1 MTQLMYLG
9 AGQSVCL
16 TNDRWGSVQENLFEI
31 MNYAFP
37 FGEFAEFILMFYPNE
52 FPTGSFF

>member
-9 AGQSVCL
+9 AGKSVCL

-31 MNYAFP
+31 MNYTFL
-37 FGEFAEFILMFYPNE
+37 FGEFAELISMFYPN
-52 FPTGSFF
+52 